1 MDLINFLKD
10 LNIINSCKRRRL
22 SLWQCPQ
29 FIFLLM
35 GLLII
40 FSLLLAYFL
49 ANRYISDPLIVNSLV
64 FVLALVL
71 MILNYL
77 ITNSFEKLAEVLK
90 IKSDFISIVSH
101 QLRTPLASLRWSFD
115 ALDKRLGPNLQ
126 NEIAEYLNLLK
137 ENVEKMNELVA
148 SLLIVSRIEEG
159 RLPSLPEPFDLG
171 QLLEKVI
178 SNFRIYAQAKEIKI
192 DFLKEN
198 NLPPALADPRQIE
211 QVMSNLLDNAL
222 KYSQE
227 RTLVQ
232 VRLIKFGKFLKC
244 EVEDQGFGINRAEQ
258 KYLFNKFF
266 RGESAFRAQTSG
278 SGLGLF
284 IAKSIVERNGGQ
296 MGFFSKQGA
305 GSIFWFTLPTKIN

>member
-1 MDLINFLKD
+1 MDLINFLKE
-10 LNIINSCKRRRL
+10 LNIINSCRRRRL
-22 SLWQCPQ
+22 ALWQCPQ

-40 FSLLLAYFL
+40 SSLLLTYFL
-49 ANRYISDPLIVNSLV
+49 ANRFISDPLIVNSLV
-64 FVLALVL
+64 FALALVL

-115 ALDKRLGPNLQ
+115 AIDKRLSPNFQ
-126 NEIAEYLNLLK
+126 KEIAEYLNLVK

-148 SLLIVSRIEEG
+148 SLLTVSRIEEG
-159 RLPSLPEPFDLG
+159 RLPALPEAFDLG

-178 SNFRIYAQAKEIKI
+178 NNFKIYAQAKEIKI
-192 DFLKEN
+192 EFFKET
-198 NLPPALADPRQIE
+198 NLPLALADPQQIE
-211 QVMSNLLDNAL
+211 QVISNLLDNAL
-222 KYSQE
+222 KYSRE
-227 RTLVQ
+227 RTSVQ
-232 VRLIKFGKFLKC
+232 VRLIKFGKLLKC
-244 EVEDQGFGINRAEQ
+244 EIEDQGFGINKAEQ

-284 IAKSIVERNGGQ
+284 IAKSIVERNRGQ
-296 MGFFSKQGA
+296 MGFVSKPGF
-305 GSIFWFTLPTKIN
+305 GSIFWFTLPAKN